1 MSDGLFDLLYI
12 INSVITST
20 MKIFIIVLLIKIIIG
35 FKRNCNLLSG
45 RNIKWATI
53 LSMTMQEIY

>member
-20 MKIFIIVLLIKIIIG
+20 MKIFIIVLLIRIIIG
-35 FKRNCNLLSG
+35 FKRNCNLLNG
-45 RNIKWATI
+45 RNING
-53 LSMTMQEIY
+53 